1 MGMKKVKVIHASR
14 LGTKRPLCAKV
25 QGKVT
30 DDPTLVTCTGCG
42 RAAQRIV
49 ALLEEAEATAHAAS
63 LHGRQ
68 EAALAAAQPPRWWE
82 GKTRG

>member
-1 MGMKKVKVIHASR
+1 MKKVKVIHASR
-14 LGTKRPLCAKV
+14 LGTKRPLCEKR

-30 DDPTLVTCTGCG
+30 SVPGEVTCTACG
-42 RAAQRIV
+42 RVAQRVV
-49 ALLEEAEATAHAAS
+49 ALLEEAEEAAHAAS

-68 EAALAAAQPPRWWE
+68 EAALASAQPPRWWE